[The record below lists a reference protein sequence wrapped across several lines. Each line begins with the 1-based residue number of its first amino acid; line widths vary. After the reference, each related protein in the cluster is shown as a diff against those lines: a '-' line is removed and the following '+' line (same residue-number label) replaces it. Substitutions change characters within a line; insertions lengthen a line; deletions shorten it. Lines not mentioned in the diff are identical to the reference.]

1 MSDYGLP
8 TNTNFTPDPKNV
20 IVSESVGENEEGNR
34 HVQVYFDKKLV
45 RFCTEMNVF
54 IAQKLKFKSKR
65 SPMIYFINDK
75 IKYSKRFSDR
85 PIPF

>member
-1 MSDYGLP
+1 MSVYGFP

-20 IVSESVGENEEGNR
+20 IVSESVGENEDGKR
-34 HVQVYFDKKLV
+34 HVQVYFDRKLV

-65 SPMIYFINDK
+65 PPMIYFI
-75 IKYSKRFSDR
+75 SD
-85 PIPF
+85 IMK